1 MEVKMRINNV
11 LLMMRVRTININH
24 VYIYSCSQYTA
35 RVFRAAAQFTKYVLK
50 FVEMLACPYD
60 T

>member
-1 MEVKMRINNV
+1 MHINNA
-11 LLMMRVRTININH
+11 LLMMRVRTMNINH
-24 VYIYSCSQYTA
+24 MYIYLCSQYTA
-35 RVFRAAAQFTKYVLK
+35 RVFRATAQFTKYVLK